1 MLREIFPRG
10 RFAAPATSE
19 AISSA
24 EATLGVRFPAQLRA
38 LYLECDGFREDR
50 GNAKY
55 LLSLTEE
62 DFIGSLITATQF
74 HWEEIRMSWP
84 QLDLRPYIFFGS
96 SSGDEAWG
104 INWRQPDQVIAFH
117 HHMEGAFEIVGVSI
131 VEVYKAD
138 YARYDS

>member
-1 MLREIFPRG
+1 MLREIFPQG
-10 RFAAPATSE
+10 RFASPATNE

-24 EATLGVRFPAQLRA
+24 EAALGVRFPAQLRA

-62 DFIGSLITATQF
+62 DFIGSLISTTRF
-74 HWEEIRMSWP
+74 HWEEIGTFWP
-84 QLDLRPYIFFGS
+84 QLDLRPYIFFGFS
-96 SSGDEAWG
+96 CGDEAWG
-104 INWRQPDQVIAFH
+104 ISWRRPDQIIAFH
-117 HHMEGAFEIVGVSI
+117 HHMEGDFEVAGASI

-138 YARYDS
+138 YARYGS